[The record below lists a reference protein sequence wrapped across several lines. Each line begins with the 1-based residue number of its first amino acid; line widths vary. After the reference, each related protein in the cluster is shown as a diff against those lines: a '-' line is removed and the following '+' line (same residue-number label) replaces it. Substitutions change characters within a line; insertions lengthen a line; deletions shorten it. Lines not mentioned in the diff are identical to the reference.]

1 VEYTNLFLAI
11 AVQCCARTIKMQYDK
26 KRKSSVK
33 LIKLYEKII
42 NKQNSP
48 PTYHTPIS
56 KERKKKLKRRL

>member
-1 VEYTNLFLAI
+1 
-11 AVQCCARTIKMQYDK
+11 MQYDK

-56 KERKKKLKRRL
+56 KERKKKLKKRL